1 MKTVL
6 AIIKQLEATN
16 SNKEKLA
23 ILEENKDNEMLKKV
37 LHYTY
42 RDDVKYGITRSKIKP
57 NENIKQIVEPKFFDL
72 FSCLDVLAKSNI
84 NNELREKVNDLVGS
98 VEGDMRELYIR
109 ILTKDLKCGITKKTV
124 GKVFSDMKKYEI
136 QQANSIHHVKIKEG
150 AWFAISQKLNGFR
163 GTFQHG
169 KILSRQ
175 NKEIKGL
182 DYITNKLTQ
191 LFGEEYVLDGELL
204 RINTENSLD
213 GKGVLS
219 DEENFQATVSII
231 NSDMEQKLG
240 VEFVLYDIIPTKE
253 FDELWQST
261 RRFPARRKQLNQIE
275 DVLKQNN
282 VTTVRVLPLLY
293 QGTDQSQIKHW
304 MDYAVEHDW
313 EGVMIN
319 LDAEYFRKRHSAILK
334 AKTFFTVDLRVVGFE
349 SGKLGSKY
357 ENTLGSLVLKYKDNT
372 VNADGMTD
380 AMRDEIWKNKEKYL
394 GKIAEIQHKGETKDN
409 KTGKPSLNFPKF
421 KCWRDDKTEPS
432 YE

>member
-6 AIIKQLEATN
+6 AIVKQLESTN

-37 LHYTY
+37 LYYTY
-42 RDDVKYGITRSKIKP
+42 RDDVKYGITRAKIKP
-57 NENIKQIVEPKFFDL
+57 NHNPESQPVYDMFSILDCLAEN
-72 FSCLDVLAKSNI
+72 NI
-84 NNELREKVNDLVGS
+84 NDSYRKLINDQLGIIGDKELI
-98 VEGDMRELYIR
+98 ELWTR
-109 ILTKDLKCGITKKTV
+109 VLTKDLKCGITKKTV
-124 GKVFSDMKKYEI
+124 GKVFSEMKKYEI

-150 AWFAISQKLNGFR
+150 TWLAISQKLNGFR

-182 DYITNKLTQ
+182 CHITNKLNQ
-191 LFGEEYVLDGELL
+191 LFGDEYVLDGELV
-204 RINTENSLD
+204 RINTENSID

-219 DEENFQATVSII
+219 DEENFQATVSIV
-231 NSDMEQKLG
+231 NSDIEQKLG

-253 FDELWQST
+253 FDELWKST
-261 RRFPARRKQLNQIE
+261 RRFPARRKQLSQIE
-275 DVLKQNN
+275 EVLKQNN
-282 VTTVRVLPLLY
+282 VTTVRALPLLY
-293 QGTDQSQIKHW
+293 QGTDQSQIKYW

-319 LDAEYFRKRHSAILK
+319 LDTEYFRKRHSGILK

-357 ENTLGSLVLKYKDNT
+357 ENTLGSLVLEYKNNK

-380 AMRDEIWKNKEKYL
+380 EMRDEIWNNKEKYI

-409 KTGKPSLNFPKF
+409 KTGLPSLNFPKF
-421 KCWRDDKTEPS
+421 KRWRDDKTEPS